1 MHAELITDQEDAY
14 LTILEIETLI
24 KVLTAADIF
33 RLSNIAKQYK
43 YCLMDADELLN
54 EAIVI
59 TASGKRK
66 FRRTVPLV
74 AFLAETMWSI
84 ASNEKRKLD
93 RKVAPINDDPANDPI
108 LNLPDKTVS
117 VENEAAANQELEHI
131 YELFKDD
138 DDVTMLLMG
147 IYDGL
152 NPDEICKT
160 ANWSRTTYNSVR
172 KKLRRGLNNHFPLG
186 RTS

>member
-1 MHAELITDQEDAY
+1 MHAEFITEPEDAY
-14 LTILEIETLI
+14 LTILEIKALI

-33 RLSNIAKQYK
+33 RLSHIAKQYK

-54 EAIVI
+54 EAIVV
-59 TASGKRK
+59 TASGTRK

-93 RKVAPINDDPANDPI
+93 RKAAPIDDDPVNDPI
-108 LNLPDKTVS
+108 LNLPDNTVS
-117 VENEAAANQELEHI
+117 LENEAAADQELKHI

-147 IYDGL
+147 ICDGL
-152 NPDEICKT
+152 TPDEICKT
-160 ANWSRTTYNSVR
+160 ANWNRTTYNSVR
-172 KKLRRGLNNHFPLG
+172 KKLRRGLNNHFPKG